1 MTSVPRIV
9 SPDDHVVEPTD
20 LWTSR
25 LALRFLERGP
35 RIERQRIGG
44 MSIRSGAMEFETN
57 EDGDPCDVWC
67 FEDLRVPTFRPSA
80 AAGTPRHEVRMVPIT
95 YEDMRPGCYDPAAR
109 LVDMDTGGIEASMC
123 FPNMFVR
130 FCGQTF
136 MEAKDRELGHAC
148 VEAYNDFMV
157 EQWSAGSDG
166 RLVPCTILPLW
177 DVELCVREMSRNIER
192 GVRAV
197 TFPEIPPYLGLPS
210 IHSGEWDPFF
220 SLCEDAGVVLALH
233 IGSGSKLPT
242 TSPDA
247 PGAVVN
253 TLTQLNAALALT
265 DWLFSGKLVTHPG
278 LKLYL
283 GESQIGWIPFILER
297 ADAVWDIHR
306 SWTEVTGTLVP
317 ERPSSY
323 FTRNFFVSF
332 FDDAHGIASLDTIG
346 ADTVMYETDYPHA
359 DTTWPECQEAIAAQL
374 EGLDDETVDKIVR
387 GNASRMLGLVGA
399 KAAL

>member
-1 MTSVPRIV
+1 
-9 SPDDHVVEPTD
+9 
-20 LWTSR
+20 
-25 LALRFLERGP
+25 
-35 RIERQRIGG
+35 
-44 MSIRSGAMEFETN
+44 
-57 EDGDPCDVWC
+57 
-67 FEDLRVPTFRPSA
+67 
-80 AAGTPRHEVRMVPIT
+80 MVPIT
-95 YEDMRPGCYDPAAR
+95 FDDMRPGCFDPVAR
-109 LVDMDTGGIEASMC
+109 LADMDVAGIEASMN

-136 MEAKDRELGHAC
+136 MEGQDKELGLAC
-148 VEAYNDFMV
+148 VRAYNDWTV
-157 EQWSAGSDG
+157 EEWCAGSGG
-166 RLVPCTILPLW
+166 RLVPCIILPLW
-177 DVELCVREMSRNIER
+177 DVALCVQELERNIER

-210 IHSGEWDPFF
+210 IHGDDWEPFF
-220 SLCEDAGVVLALH
+220 SLAEDAGVVLAMH

-265 DWLFSGKLVTHPG
+265 DWLFSGKLVTHPK

-306 SWTEVTGTLVP
+306 SWNEVTGTRVP

-323 FTRNFFVSF
+323 FASNFFVSF
-332 FDDAHGIASLDTIG
+332 FDDPHGIASLDAIG
-346 ADTVMYETDYPHA
+346 VDTVMYETDYPHA
-359 DTTWPECQEAIAAQL
+359 DTTWPECQETAAKL
-374 EGLDDETVDKIVR
+374 LDGLDDATVDKIVR
-387 GNASRMLGLVGA
+387 GNASRMLGLVSAGA
-399 KAAL
+399 S